1 MAVVLAS
8 MSVDSYL
15 GMKLN
20 DGCHWHL
27 TECCFLDICLSG
39 HSVIAIQMSDDYKP
53 GYISLVTECLTS
65 IWVWLVSSISTM
77 MCVWVVTKPMAT
89 MSDSLGSIWVMDVF
103 LIYKWWCVWHPPE
116 LWVNPSGPYKWS
128 LNADYQSERWLWFLA
143 SMSVGSYLGIKL
155 NDGCH
160 WHLTECC
167 FLDTQL
173 LQSRWVITTT
183 WLYLTCDWK
192 LDIHMGVACFLNFYS
207 DVCVSGN

>member
-1 MAVVLAS
+1 MLFPWHVPEWSL
-8 MSVDSYL
+8 SYCNPDEWWL
-15 GMKLN
+15 QTWLY
-20 DGCHWHL
+20 L
-27 TECCFLDICLSG
+27 TYDWMLDIHMGVACFLNFW
-39 HSVIAIQMSDDYKP
+39 
-53 GYISLVTECLTS
+53 E
-65 IWVWLVSSISTM
+65 
-77 MCVWVVTKPMAT
+77 MCDWGVTKPMAT

-173 LQSRWVITTT
+173 LQSRWVITTNLAIFDL
-183 WLYLTCDWK
+183 WLKAWHPYGCGL
-192 LDIHMGVACFLNFYS
+192 FP
-207 DVCVSGN
+207 